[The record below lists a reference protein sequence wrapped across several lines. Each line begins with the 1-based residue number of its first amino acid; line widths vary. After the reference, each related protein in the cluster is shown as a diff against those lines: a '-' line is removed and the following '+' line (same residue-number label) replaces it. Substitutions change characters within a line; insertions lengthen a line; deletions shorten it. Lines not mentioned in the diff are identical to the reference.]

1 MKASVIRPLAKAVTL
16 AVAVGGAA
24 VAQAHQAGDLIVR
37 LGAASVQPDDDS
49 SALNLVGTGG
59 LPASG
64 ASVESNTRIGLTGT
78 YMVTDNWGV
87 ELLAANPFKHGLKAH
102 LGDAFGGATVSA
114 GSTKHLPP
122 TLSAQY
128 YFGNSESTIRPYVG
142 FGLNYTVFFSE
153 KVSPQLYGGLGAS
166 SAQLSLDDSW
176 GVAFQAGVDYRLGN
190 NWLLNAGVWKIDIDT
205 EAEFKFS
212 NGAVVTTDVEIDPY
226 VYMLSVGYSF

>member
-1 MKASVIRPLAKAVTL
+1 LAKAVTL

-24 VAQAHQAGDLIVR
+24 VAQAYEAGDFIVR
-37 LGAASVQPDDDS
+37 VGAATVQPNDDS

-64 ASVESNTRIGLTGT
+64 ASVENSTRIGLNAV
-78 YMVTDNWGV
+78 YMVSDNIGV

-142 FGLNYTVFFSE
+142 VGLNYTVFFSE

-176 GVAFQAGVDYRLGN
+176 GLAFRAGVDYRLGN
-190 NWLLNAGVWKIDIDT
+190 NWSVGAGMWWIDIDT

-212 NGAVVTTDVEIDPY
+212 NGAVVTTDVEIDPM
-226 VYMLSVGYSF
+226 VYMLSVGYTF

>member
-1 MKASVIRPLAKAVTL
+1 VKASVIRPLAKAVTL

-87 ELLAANPFKHGLKAH
+87 
-102 LGDAFGGATVSA
+102 
-114 GSTKHLPP
+114 
-122 TLSAQY
+122 
-128 YFGNSESTIRPYVG
+128 
-142 FGLNYTVFFSE
+142 
-153 KVSPQLYGGLGAS
+153 
-166 SAQLSLDDSW
+166 
-176 GVAFQAGVDYRLGN
+176 AFQAGVDYRLGN